1 MKLATLR
8 LERALEGAL
17 ASGHP
22 WVYRNHLPA
31 HRLQTGDWVRLVAG
45 RAEAVGV
52 YDAEGQ
58 VAVRLF
64 ARERIP
70 TAADLAAR
78 VAEALALRRR
88 LLPPETDAYRLLFGE
103 GDFLPGLVAD
113 RYGRY
118 LVVKTYSAGV
128 RRAVLPGVVKAL
140 GRALRPRGIAL
151 RDEEG
156 LRPLY
161 GEPPPPEL
169 TVRER
174 GLRFVANLHA
184 GQKTGLFL
192 DQRENRQKVR
202 ELAAGARVLNLFAYN
217 GGFSVYALAGGA
229 AFVRSVDVSA
239 AALRDAERNVAQNGF
254 AERHEAVVADVFEFL
269 PRHDERYDLVVVD
282 PPALARK
289 KAQRRA
295 ALRAYARLNALALAR
310 VRPGGLLATASCTA
324 QVSPEAF
331 REALAEAARRAGVR
345 ARIVHEAGH
354 APDHPL
360 RPEFPEGRYLKFAV
374 LQVLE
379 PIG

>member
-8 LERALEGAL
+8 LERALEPAL

-31 HRLQTGDWVRLVAG
+31 HQLQTGDWVRLLAG

-64 ARERIP
+64 GSGRAP

-78 VAEALALRRR
+78 VTEALELRHR
-88 LLPPETDAYRLLFGE
+88 LVPPKTDAYRLVFGE
-103 GDFLPGLVAD
+103 GDYLPGVVAD

-118 LVVKTYSAGV
+118 LAVKTYSEGV

-151 RDEEG
+151 RDAAG
-156 LRPLY
+156 LQPLF
-161 GEPPPPEL
+161 GELPPPEL

-229 AFVRSVDVSA
+229 VFVRSVDTSA
-239 AALRDAERNVAQNGF
+239 AALRDAERNAAQNGF
-254 AERHEAVVADVFEFL
+254 AKRHEVVIADVFEFL
-269 PRHDERYDLVVVD
+269 PRHHERYDLVIVD

-289 KAQRRA
+289 KAQRRM

-310 VRPGGLLATASCTA
+310 LRPGGLLATASCTA
-324 QVSPEAF
+324 QVSPSAF

-345 ARIVHEAGH
+345 TQIVHEVGH

-374 LQVLE
+374 LRVLE

>member
-1 MKLATLR
+1 VKAATLR
-8 LERALEGAL
+8 LDPALEPAL

-22 WVYRNHLPA
+22 WIYRNRLPA
-31 HRLQTGDWVRLVAG
+31 HRLATGDWVRLVAG
-45 RAEAVGV
+45 KAQAVGV

-64 ARERIP
+64 ARERVP
-70 TAADLAAR
+70 DAAWLAAR
-78 VAEALALRRR
+78 VDEAVALRRR
-88 LLPPETDAYRLLFGE
+88 FVPPETDAFRLIFGE

-113 RYGRY
+113 RYGRFV
-118 LVVKTYSAGV
+118 VVKTYSEGV

-140 GRALRPRGIAL
+140 GRTLRPRGIVQ
-151 RDEEG
+151 RDATG
-156 LRPLY
+156 LHPLY
-161 GEPPPPEL
+161 GEPPPPEV

-174 GLRFVANLHA
+174 GLRFLANLHA

-239 AALRDAERNVAQNGF
+239 AALRDAERNVAANGF
-254 AERHEAVVADVFEFL
+254 AERHEAVAADAFEFL
-269 PRHDERYDLVVVD
+269 TRHDERYDLVVVD
-282 PPALARK
+282 PPSLARRK
-289 KAQRRA
+289 EQRRA

-310 VRPGGLLATASCTA
+310 LRPGGLLATASCTA
-324 QVSPEAF
+324 QVSPAAF

-345 ARIVHEAGH
+345 TQIVHEAGH

-360 RPEFPEGRYLKFAV
+360 RPGFPEGRYLKFAA
-374 LQVLE
+374 LRVLE
-379 PIG
+379 TIG